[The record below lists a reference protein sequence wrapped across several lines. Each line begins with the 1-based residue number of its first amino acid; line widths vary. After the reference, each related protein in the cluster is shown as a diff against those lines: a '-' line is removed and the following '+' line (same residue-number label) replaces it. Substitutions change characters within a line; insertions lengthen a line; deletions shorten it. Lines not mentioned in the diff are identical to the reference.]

1 MVVNPAQGPPQKNN
15 LATLRPVRLTVSGAS
30 LEGGVYVIRV
40 VGMEC
45 NPENEQKQP
54 LLKMVVMTASEK
66 PQNSNLAT
74 FRPVQLLTIK
84 RQGLGALLMTGKV
97 EVIIPCR

>member
-1 MVVNPAQGPPQKNN
+1 M
-15 LATLRPVRLTVSGAS
+15 SGAS

-45 NPENEQKQP
+45 NLENEQKQP
-54 LLKMVVMTASEK
+54 LLKMVVMNAPGT

-74 FRPVQLLTIK
+74 FRPVQVTLTPK
-84 RQGLGALLMTGKV
+84 L
-97 EVIIPCR
+97 